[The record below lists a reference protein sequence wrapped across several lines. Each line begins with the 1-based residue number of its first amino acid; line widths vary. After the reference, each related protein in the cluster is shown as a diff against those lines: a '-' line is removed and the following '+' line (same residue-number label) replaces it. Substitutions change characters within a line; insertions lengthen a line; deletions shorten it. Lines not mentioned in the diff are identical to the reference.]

1 VERYEDTDGEGL
13 DGLQG
18 LLGPRPGVII
28 PGRHDGGAHSDGNG
42 RDWDAFGNH
51 DRYADGDR
59 YADRDRYAVDEME
72 PDDDGPDDYLRQRP
86 RRRPEDTD
94 ELALRT
100 NGVIADAPPT
110 KVAYAQPGQVEW
122 PPPLRQPVIIDKG
135 RGPRLGMRALV
146 AAVIAIVVLGGI
158 GYAVFASTRPA
169 PLTALAAEVASTG
182 QVDLGFPNSGVLSAV
197 YVHPGQHVQAHQVMA
212 TEIVAG
218 LTEQVTADQQAVT
231 TDQTDITQLQ
241 ALITSAQQELAADSA
256 SQQQTAAA
264 GVSSAEQA
272 IGSTAAARNQTIQAF
287 ETEVSQAQT
296 QLNTDNSTYQST
308 CGGSPNGTGTNQS
321 LCTTLAN
328 QVASD
333 QQALTS
339 AQASLD
345 AQQQAQDEWT
355 AVQNRTLQD
364 QQAAQQGL
372 TNNSSFELSPLEVD
386 LQNAKS
392 QLARDQAQLTT
403 DKARTTEGT
412 LIAPE
417 AGMVASIDGA
427 IGEVVS
433 GAGVSGGSFSGGT
446 VNVTPGFQLFPSQ
459 QSSAGSQGTPPVAV
473 LQVGG
478 PLLVNVVVPETQIGL
493 VRVGAPVT
501 IKPKVVGPQSLHGVV
516 SQIFPNSIVA
526 GGVVSYEVQV
536 KIDNRSGR
544 AGWLPGMTATADI
557 GR

>member
-1 VERYEDTDGEGL
+1 MERYEDMDGEGL

-18 LLGPRPGVII
+18 LLSPRPGVII
-28 PGRHDGGAHSDGNG
+28 PGRHDGGAHSDGND
-42 RDWDAFGNH
+42 REWDAFGNR
-51 DRYADGDR
+51 DKYAEPDKF
-59 YADRDRYAVDEME
+59 ADRDRYAVDEMD
-72 PDDDGPDDYLRQRP
+72 PDDDGPDDYLLRHP
-86 RRRPEDTD
+86 RRRPDDTD

-110 KVAYAQPGQVEW
+110 QVAYAEPGQVEW

-135 RGPRLGMRALV
+135 RGPRLGARALI
-146 AAVIAIVVLGGI
+146 AALIAIVVLGGI

-182 QVDLGFPNSGVLSAV
+182 QVDLGFPNSGVLSNV
-197 YVHPGQHVQAHQVMA
+197 YVHSGQHVQAHQVMA

-218 LTEQVTADQQAVT
+218 LTEQVTADQQAVA
-231 TDQTDITQLQ
+231 TDQTDITQLN
-241 ALITSAQQELAADSA
+241 ALITSAQQELAADNA
-256 SQQQTAAA
+256 SQQQVAASGVASAAQAIDSTTAA
-264 GVSSAEQA
+264 QQ
-272 IGSTAAARNQTIQAF
+272 QTIDAFKAEVTQA
-287 ETEVSQAQT
+287 TT
-296 QLNTDNSTYQST
+296 QLNSDQALYAST
-308 CGGSPNGTGTNQS
+308 CGSSPNGTGSNQS
-321 LCTTLAN
+321 LCTTMAHE
-328 QVASD
+328 VSSD
-333 QQALTS
+333 QSALTS
-339 AQASLD
+339 AQAALTE
-345 AQQQAQDEWT
+345 QQQAQQEWT

-364 QQAAQQGL
+364 SQAAQQGL

-403 DKARTTEGT
+403 DKARSTEGT

-417 AGMVASIDGA
+417 GGTVVSIDGA

-473 LQVGG
+473 LSVGG

-493 VRVGAPVT
+493 VHVGAKVT
-501 IKPKVVGPQSLHGVV
+501 ITPKVTGPQALHGVV

-536 KIDNRSGR
+536 KISNRSGR